1 MRKPV
6 KILAFILVFLLSVL
20 LALTFC
26 ASYIFDSKFND
37 ALRLVNSRQ
46 SYARIVYT
54 PVSSSLLSKKGKVSV
69 TVPESPV
76 GELRATFAV
85 DINFSVSSFTVR
97 FHKENYDGNI
107 DELLSS
113 IGLPVIDMTGE
124 VNFYPWQ
131 LKGDANLRTSA
142 FDLNLEDG
150 RCRIGDSVVA
160 VSGRS
165 LSSIDTVLKFSGIN
179 CRGRDIY
186 SGREAYTFVFQNL
199 KTIAKPK
206 FYLSSKKISF
216 DSFSVSFDELSA
228 DASTLYL
235 IGFKPDDNVKD
246 KTLRDSLSVKNFKV
260 DVSFDNEDKN
270 FQKVSSK
277 GSMDAYFA
285 FPRIRE
291 GQTVAFYDLSRL
303 SYEISLDSI
312 NLMNLLKT
320 IKHADDPMQSLILNL
335 SKPVKVNLDNFSFI
349 HNGKETKF
357 QGQSSVS
364 FNSVTKKP
372 ENVYLKLFAKSPVDF
387 VDEWVD
393 SQYKVGLEDYLKTG
407 AISSDGSNYSTVLEL
422 NANKITLNGVDIN
435 SDIKSDESDEK
446 SVKKD
451 LTIDLDSL

>member
-1 MRKPV
+1 MKHI
-6 KILAFILVFLLSVL
+6 ILTGGTDTARSIAKAIPATPLSAETGGKNVIILTASGDRDHTIMNIVISVFGNAGQKCS
-20 LALTFC
+20 AC
-26 ASYIFDSKFND
+26 
-37 ALRLVNSRQ
+37 
-46 SYARIVYT
+46 
-54 PVSSSLLSKKGKVSV
+54 SLLVERSV
-69 TVPESPV
+69 
-76 GELRATFAV
+76 
-85 DINFSVSSFTVR
+85 
-97 FHKENYDGNI
+97 Y
-107 DELLSS
+107 
-113 IGLPVIDMTGE
+113 
-124 VNFYPWQ
+124 
-131 LKGDANLRTSA
+131 
-142 FDLNLEDG
+142 
-150 RCRIGDSVVA
+150 
-160 VSGRS
+160 
-165 LSSIDTVLKFSGIN
+165 
-179 CRGRDIY
+179 
-186 SGREAYTFVFQNL
+186 
-199 KTIAKPK
+199 
-206 FYLSSKKISF
+206 
-216 DSFSVSFDELSA
+216 
-228 DASTLYL
+228 
-235 IGFKPDDNVKD
+235 
-246 KTLRDSLSVKNFKV
+246 
-260 DVSFDNEDKN
+260 EDKN

-303 SYEISLDSI
+303 SYESSLDSI

-335 SKPVKVNLDNFSFI
+335 SKPVKVNVDNFSFI

-422 NANKITLNGVDIN
+422 NGNKITLNGVDIN

>member
-6 KILAFILVFLLSVL
+6 KILAFIFGFILCVLVA
-20 LALTFC
+20 LAFV

-69 TVPESPV
+69 TVPDSPV

-124 VNFYPWQ
+124 VNFYPWR
-131 LKGDANLRTSA
+131 LKGDANLRTTA

-150 RCRIGDSVVA
+150 RCRIGDTVTT
-160 VSGRS
+160 VSGKS
-165 LSSIDTVLKFSGIN
+165 LNSIDALFSFSGIN

-186 SGREAYTFVFQNL
+186 SGREAYNLVFQNL
-199 KTIAKPK
+199 KTKAKPK
-206 FYLSSKKISF
+206 FNLSTKKLAL
-216 DSFSVSFDELSA
+216 DSFAITFDELSA

-270 FQKVSSK
+270 F
-277 GSMDAYFA
+277 
-285 FPRIRE
+285 
-291 GQTVAFYDLSRL
+291 
-303 SYEISLDSI
+303 
-312 NLMNLLKT
+312 
-320 IKHADDPMQSLILNL
+320 
-335 SKPVKVNLDNFSFI
+335 
-349 HNGKETKF
+349 
-357 QGQSSVS
+357 
-364 FNSVTKKP
+364 
-372 ENVYLKLFAKSPVDF
+372 
-387 VDEWVD
+387 
-393 SQYKVGLEDYLKTG
+393 
-407 AISSDGSNYSTVLEL
+407 
-422 NANKITLNGVDIN
+422 
-435 SDIKSDESDEK
+435 
-446 SVKKD
+446 
-451 LTIDLDSL
+451 

>member
-1 MRKPV
+1 M
-6 KILAFILVFLLSVL
+6 
-20 LALTFC
+20 
-26 ASYIFDSKFND
+26 
-37 ALRLVNSRQ
+37 
-46 SYARIVYT
+46 
-54 PVSSSLLSKKGKVSV
+54 
-69 TVPESPV
+69 
-76 GELRATFAV
+76 
-85 DINFSVSSFTVR
+85 
-97 FHKENYDGNI
+97 
-107 DELLSS
+107 
-113 IGLPVIDMTGE
+113 
-124 VNFYPWQ
+124 
-131 LKGDANLRTSA
+131 
-142 FDLNLEDG
+142 
-150 RCRIGDSVVA
+150 
-160 VSGRS
+160 
-165 LSSIDTVLKFSGIN
+165 
-179 CRGRDIY
+179 
-186 SGREAYTFVFQNL
+186 
-199 KTIAKPK
+199 
-206 FYLSSKKISF
+206 
-216 DSFSVSFDELSA
+216 
-228 DASTLYL
+228 YL

-303 SYEISLDSI
+303 SYESSLDSI

-335 SKPVKVNLDNFSFI
+335 SKPVKVNVDNFSFI

-422 NANKITLNGVDIN
+422 NGNKITLNGVDIN